1 MTVFYNI
8 LDISAL
14 ANQIIICS
22 QLKKYEEKR
31 FSISQTAYFS
41 STKVSKNYCGIP
53 KVKSE
58 EAFRQLYIGNVSVR
72 LTAQLLRFE
81 LGLFSSITWYE
92 FETCIR
98 GNKYQVK
105 LIDCTIKLVSPLITY

>member
-8 LDISAL
+8 LNISAL
-14 ANQIIICS
+14 TNQIIICS
-22 QLKKYEEKR
+22 QLKKYEEKS

-58 EAFRQLYIGNVSVR
+58 AFRQLYIGNVSVP

-81 LGLFSSITWYE
+81 LGLLSSITWYE
-92 FETCIR
+92 FEICIR
-98 GNKYQVK
+98 GNKYQIK
-105 LIDCTIKLVSPLITY
+105 LIDCTIKLVSPLNF